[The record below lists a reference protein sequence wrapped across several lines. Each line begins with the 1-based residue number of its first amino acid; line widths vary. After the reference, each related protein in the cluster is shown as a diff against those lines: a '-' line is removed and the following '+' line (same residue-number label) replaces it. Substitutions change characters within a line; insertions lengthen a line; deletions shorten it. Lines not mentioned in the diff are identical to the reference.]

1 MRNGI
6 HEDIM
11 PDINHF
17 SDSEESFHSFDDNEP
32 SPPGSPPRPS
42 PTQTSNQT
50 GTQLPP
56 TESKRS
62 RRRTTSS
69 TKLPIAAKPKIERF
83 PPSEEAAL
91 LSESNTLK
99 ISANTLFATASYQN
113 AIQTYDKAL
122 ASCPNYLVYEL
133 AVLRSNIAACHLK
146 LEEWQDCVDS
156 ATKGLEGLERLEPL
170 PKAIKKPKSGTAAKS
185 QQQTLSLEDNDQ
197 PVIEEVTDDLEAR
210 IAHLQTTGHTLPQV
224 RNLQIKLLTRRA
236 KAQVQLAT
244 WASLQAADE
253 DYAILLHPT
262 MQASLSPTDKRH
274 VLDSARA
281 LTPLLKAAQEREI
294 GEMMG
299 KLKGLGNSLLGNF
312 GLSTDNFQF
321 VKDEKTGGYSMNFD
335 QNAGKK

>member
-1 MRNGI
+1 
-6 HEDIM
+6 M

-32 SPPGSPPRPS
+32 SPPGSPLRPS
-42 PTQTSNQT
+42 PTQTSDQT
-50 GTQLPP
+50 ETRLPF
-56 TESKRS
+56 TESKGS
-62 RRRTTSS
+62 RRRASSS
-69 TKLPIAAKPKIERF
+69 TKKPTPAKSPIERF
-83 PPSEEAAL
+83 PAAEEAAL
-91 LSESNTLK
+91 LSTSNTLK
-99 ISANTLFATASYQN
+99 TTANSLFGTASYQN

-122 ASCPNYLVYEL
+122 ASCPNYLDYEL

-170 PKAIKKPKSGTAAKS
+170 PKPIKKPKSGAAATS

-197 PVIEEVTDDLEAR
+197 PIIEEVTDDLEAR

-281 LTPLLKAAQEREI
+281 LTPLLKAAQEREV

>member
-1 MRNGI
+1 
-6 HEDIM
+6 M

-42 PTQTSNQT
+42 PTQTSDQT

-99 ISANTLFATASYQN
+99 TSANTLFATASYQN

-122 ASCPNYLVYEL
+122 ASCPNYLDYEL
-133 AVLRSNIAACHLK
+133 AVLRSNVAACHLK

-170 PKAIKKPKSGTAAKS
+170 PKPAKKPKNSAAANG
-185 QQQTLSLEDNDQ
+185 QQTIPTLEDNDQ
-197 PVIEEVTDDLEAR
+197 PIIEEVTDNLEAR

-253 DYAILLHPT
+253 DYAILLHHT

-312 GLSTDNFQF
+312 GLSTENFQF

-335 QNAGKK
+335 QNAGKR

>member
-1 MRNGI
+1 
-6 HEDIM
+6 M

-32 SPPGSPPRPS
+32 SPPVSPRRPS
-42 PTQTSNQT
+42 PSQASDQT
-50 GTQLPP
+50 GTQIPP
-56 TESKRS
+56 TESKCN
-62 RRRTTSS
+62 RRRTSSS
-69 TKLPIAAKPKIERF
+69 TKKTTPARPPVERF
-83 PPSEEAAL
+83 PPAEEAAL
-91 LSESNTLK
+91 LSTSNTLK
-99 ISANTLFATASYQN
+99 TTANSLFGTASYQN

-122 ASCPNYLVYEL
+122 ASCPNYLDYEL

-170 PKAIKKPKSGTAAKS
+170 PKPAKKPKSSAAETS

-197 PVIEEVTDDLEAR
+197 PIIEEVTDDLEAR

-236 KAQVQLAT
+236 KAHVQLAS

-253 DYAILLHPT
+253 DYATLLDPT

-281 LTPLLKAAQEREI
+281 LTPLLKAAQDREV

>member
-1 MRNGI
+1 
-6 HEDIM
+6 M

-146 LEEWQDCVDS
+146 LEEWQDC
-156 ATKGLEGLERLEPL
+156 PY
-170 PKAIKKPKSGTAAKS
+170 KKPKSGTAAKS